1 MLDHYFTYFGGFRYY
16 LVSRRPSLGWVTM
29 VGRSG
34 GTRVGRET
42 NHVVNHEMDLGFF
55 RDQKDTRKAWFRI

>member
-1 MLDHYFTYFGGFRYY
+1 
-16 LVSRRPSLGWVTM
+16 M

-34 GTRVGRET
+34 GARVGRET

-55 RDQKDTRKAWFRI
+55 RDQKETRKAWFRI